1 MSGKPTASP
10 FWEFIGI
17 KEHIA
22 ENGYA
27 EVHLDIKPELLQR
40 RGNVHGGVIASLVDA
55 SIGSAVRSTTGGDAG
70 PATIELKL
78 NYLRPAQGKHLVAKA
93 SLYHRGST
101 TAVGKS
107 EVYDDK
113 GQLIAV
119 GTATFMMLK
128 LPAVTRGENA

>member
-1 MSGKPTASP
+1 MIDKPISSP
-10 FWEFIGI
+10 FWDFIGL
-17 KEHIA
+17 KEQVA

-27 EVHLDIKPELLQR
+27 ELHLDIKPELLQR
-40 RGNVHGGVIASLVDA
+40 MGNVHGGVIASLVDA
-55 SIGSAVRSTTGGDAG
+55 SIGSAVRSTTGGEPG

-78 NYLRPAQGKHLVAKA
+78 NYLRPAQGTYLVAKA

-107 EVYDDK
+107 EVFDDK

-119 GTATFMMLK
+119 GTATFILK
-128 LPAVTRGENA
+128 LPSVAGGENA